1 MIFFNANFSDSKGK
15 YKLFERATHMDAMKR
30 EFSEGEENLKR
41 SKTCVK
47 DKKEVKFVFNLG
59 LYSRRLELNVL
70 LSLELA
76 AADS

>member
-1 MIFFNANFSDSKGK
+1 
-15 YKLFERATHMDAMKR
+15 MDAMKR

-70 LSLELA
+70 LSIELA